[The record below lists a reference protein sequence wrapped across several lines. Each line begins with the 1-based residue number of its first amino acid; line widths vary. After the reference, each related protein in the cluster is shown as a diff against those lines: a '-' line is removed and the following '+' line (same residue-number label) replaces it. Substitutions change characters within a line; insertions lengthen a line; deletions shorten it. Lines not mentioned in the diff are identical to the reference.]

1 MLFIQISQID
11 DGFLLSLCVL
21 ICLPRSTA
29 IVVNVCDYQVCL
41 FSHPF
46 VSIGYSKL
54 ERFVL
59 DFWIH
64 NGIVIV
70 LLIRKVVL
78 LMLDGH
84 IWRYKHQFCVGMLR
98 LVLSAAFPC
107 KAVKRAVTAQIEVGR
122 FITDLAFQY

>member
-1 MLFIQISQID
+1 MLFIQLSQID

-21 ICLPRSTA
+21 IFLPRTTA
-29 IVVNVCDYQVCL
+29 VVVNVCDYQVCL

-59 DFWIH
+59 DLWIH

-70 LLIRKVVL
+70 LLICKVVL

-84 IWRYKHQFCVGMLR
+84 IRRYKHQFCVGMLR
-98 LVLSAAFPC
+98 LVLSAALPR
-107 KAVKRAVTAQIEVGR
+107 KAVERAVAAQKEVGR
-122 FITDLAFQY
+122 FVTDLAF